1 MFPRTSALVP
11 RARAVLQRAAST
23 LFGGGMPVRILGRTA
38 RALAALVV
46 LGHAALAVF
55 VLLAS
60 AVLSRANPPFTALM
74 AYRKLTVGQAIEAR
88 RPVPLARMPRAAR
101 EMVVRLEDF
110 RFYSH
115 RGIDL
120 GAIRDAYLVNRS
132 IGYTLYGGS
141 TIPQQLAR
149 NLFLTPR
156 KTYFRKYLEALIAV
170 EMDLLLSKQ
179 RILELYLNNIEWG
192 KGVFGIGAAAHHYY
206 GTQPARLTVDQ
217 QRRMVAILTNPLRYN
232 VNTFMKSRQMAA
244 RYRYLVSRFVDP
256 ADAPLPA
263 PREEGPPGAE
273 TRQPDPGQPAGED
286 GGTSETAPGEAPEAA
301 PPAPPAAPAAGAQ
314 AVGAP
319 AAGAP

>member
-1 MFPRTSALVP
+1 MVKT
-11 RARAVLQRAAST
+11 AAST
-23 LFGGGMPVRILGRTA
+23 ILGGGMPVRILWRGLRT
-38 RALAALVV
+38 LAALVV

-55 VLLAS
+55 VLLAC

-74 AYRKLTVGQAIEAR
+74 AYRRLTVGQRIEAH
-88 RPVPLARMPRAAR
+88 RPVALARMPRAAR

-110 RFYSH
+110 NFYRH

-120 GAIRDAYLVNRS
+120 GAIRDAYIVNRS

-156 KTYFRKYLEALIAV
+156 KTYFRKYMEALIAV
-170 EMDLLLSKQ
+170 EMDLLLSKN

-192 KGVFGIGAAAHHYY
+192 KGIFGIGAAAAHYY

-232 VNTFMKSRQMAA
+232 VSTFLQSRQMAA
-244 RYRYLVSRFVDP
+244 RYRYLVSRFADPSEAPPAAQDVDS
-256 ADAPLPA
+256 
-263 PREEGPPGAE
+263 PPGQE
-273 TRQPDPGQPAGED
+273 TRQPDTETPGAGQP
-286 GGTSETAPGEAPEAA
+286 TAPAPGTDQ
-301 PPAPPAAPAAGAQ
+301 PPAGPASPPQ
-314 AVGAP
+314 
-319 AAGAP
+319 

>member
-1 MFPRTSALVP
+1 MTFALPTRTFCAGIPAMLPRTTGIIP
-11 RARAVLQRAAST
+11 RALAMATNAAST
-23 LFGGGMPVRILGRTA
+23 VLGGGMPVRILWRA
-38 RALAALVV
+38 LRALAALFV

-60 AVLSRANPPFTALM
+60 AVLSRVNPPFTALM
-74 AYRKLTVGQAIEAR
+74 VYRKLTVGQRIEAR
-88 RPVPLARMPRAAR
+88 RPVALARMPRAAR

-110 RFYSH
+110 NFYRH

-120 GAIRDAYLVNRS
+120 GAIRDAYVVNRS

-170 EMDLLLSKQ
+170 EMDLVLSKN

-192 KGVFGIGAAAHHYY
+192 KGVFGIGAAAEHYY
-206 GTQPARLTVDQ
+206 GTQPVRLTVDQ

-232 VNTFMKSRQMAA
+232 VSTFSRSRQMAA
-244 RYRYLVSRFVDP
+244 RYRYLVSRFTDP
-256 ADAPLPA
+256 SDAPLA
-263 PREEGPPGAE
+263 LQGADGPPGQE
-273 TRQPDPGQPAGED
+273 TRQPDTQPAPVPGADQPPD
-286 GGTSETAPGEAPEAA
+286 GQAS
-301 PPAPPAAPAAGAQ
+301 PPQ
-314 AVGAP
+314 
-319 AAGAP
+319 

>member
-1 MFPRTSALVP
+1 MFPLSKSFNP
-11 RARAVLQRAAST
+11 RAVLGRAASV
-23 LFGGGMPVRILGRTA
+23 LLGDGMPARILGRAA

-74 AYRKLTVGQAIEAR
+74 AWRRLTAGQAIEAR
-88 RPVPLARMPRAAR
+88 LPVPLSRMPRALPD
-101 EMVVRLEDF
+101 MVVRLEDF
-110 RFYSH
+110 HFYGH

-132 IGYTLYGGS
+132 LGYTLYGGS

-170 EMDLLLSKQ
+170 EMDLLLSKR

-192 KGVFGIGAAAHHYY
+192 KGVFGVGAASHHYY
-206 GTQPARLTVDQ
+206 GTTPARLTVDQ
-217 QRRMVAILTNPLRYN
+217 QRRMVAILTNPLRYT
-232 VNTFMKSRQMAA
+232 VTTFPKSRQMAA
-244 RYRYLVSRFVDP
+244 RYRYLVSRFADP
-256 ADAPLPA
+256 SDAPA
-263 PREEGPPGAE
+263 PTPVTEEQPGAE
-273 TRQPDPGQPAGED
+273 TRQPDPEPAGPDTGQAGTEPSTTGPPTVEPAGSPGAGAGQP
-286 GGTSETAPGEAPEAA
+286 
-301 PPAPPAAPAAGAQ
+301 
-314 AVGAP
+314 
-319 AAGAP
+319 